1 MASKKKNRI
10 SNSGKQQL
18 KSGQGKIPMAAK
30 PRAVKPLIPGPWQTN
45 AGIFLLLIIATLI
58 LYSGDLHLGFFAVDD
73 PQYVT
78 DNPWIH
84 GMSGRNLNFILG
96 HPYFANYSPLHLFS
110 YMLDYAVAG
119 PNAYAFHLSSYL

>member
-1 MASKKKNRI
+1 MGKKNKI
-10 SNSGKQQL
+10 KANKITKPSQGTIKKTSPVKKTPLNS
-18 KSGQGKIPMAAK
+18 
-30 PRAVKPLIPGPWQTN
+30 KPLFPGPWQTN
-45 AGIFLLLIIATLI
+45 AGIFLLLIIATLV
-58 LYSGDLHLGFFAVDD
+58 LYTGDLHLGFFAVDD